1 MKFTFREL
9 LDSILKAEMER
20 EQTVELLDRIYRTG
34 TIMPGLY
41 LRKDD
46 SSDDLECWYRNVD
59 ESGQTDHGPT
69 NYTPDEIVGVY
80 EESLRRMAGKN

>member
-1 MKFTFREL
+1 MLVFLNIKRNINHNEC
-9 LDSILKAEMER
+9 
-20 EQTVELLDRIYRTG
+20 G
-34 TIMPGLY
+34 
-41 LRKDD
+41 